1 MHHRALPSCSA
12 LLCCALFTTALMAA
26 PGVENV
32 TPNLVNYGK
41 GGEVTVTLRG
51 AAPYTQLSIIPG
63 GPVVQGAVDLPAPA
77 EDIAI
82 NKDVTVIAAGTAGI
96 LMMNSTNLQ
105 ITGSYHDGGD
115 YGHIALHGEQVLAA
129 DKNGRLIRVD
139 IHDPHQPRLQGSLQ
153 LASKI
158 IGLSWHGAHAYLL
171 LDNGMLQI
179 VATEDAVKLQLLS
192 APHLDDAALS
202 LTDNGNQVFVAAG
215 EHGLLILDANHGKL
229 IGRYRTTGPA
239 LDVAVQQGLVFVAQ
253 GENGLLV
260 LDVRT
265 PAAPIWIGSHGKLG
279 DVQRVKVQYDRA
291 LLFNQQGQVTMVDIS
306 RPDMP
311 STWATFPIRDTVRA
325 IALQGRLALAASG
338 QQLRQIDF
346 TAQPPQISN
355 EGLDV
360 GRGVNF
366 GGERRAYIDG
376 NIIYVADW
384 FSGIHLYDI
393 SHPDHPTLLSSFHT
407 PGSAKGIT
415 VRNGIAYV
423 AADDHGLQVVD
434 VHDPLNPNLISNLA
448 TPGLAYIPKL
458 VGDTLYLAGHR
469 GGFQII
475 DIKDAAQPHLITS
488 VETPGMAWGIAVDGG
503 IAYVADDQAG
513 LLLID
518 VKDSGKTRLLGD
530 FNPGG
535 RAEDVVVRDGIA
547 YVSFFDQGLY
557 VVDVRDPAAP
567 KEIAHLLTPGNARG
581 IALQGDYLYL
591 ADWLAGVEVIDVHDP
606 VRPQLV
612 GSYDTPGAAWGV
624 NAQGEF
630 VYVMDWWGGFMA
642 LNIKDPQHPVLA
654 SRYHE
659 RGRVEQI
666 AAQGNFLYT
675 ANGSG
680 GLQVFDDK
688 NPLNPTWVT
697 GVDTDHPADR
707 IMLDKNLVLLDQTN
721 GVVSLIDIKNPFQS
735 YEIGELNL
743 PAAAVAMA
751 IKGDTAYFAVPKLGI
766 VIADISVPRWPKEVA
781 RFITP
786 VTDMCLD
793 GDTLYVLTPSSVLRR
808 LNVSEP
814 RHPTIRGQEML
825 SHDNTL
831 LRAMGSALVTYQP
844 QQGLTALHDQGGTI
858 QPFASYPFKGII
870 TDMAA
875 VDDKLYV
882 TVADDGVYLFTLDA
896 KNFHLREHYPLT
908 SRATRVTE
916 HNGTLYF
923 AGESAITALLPLPN
937 FVTEQKGADAI
948 TVKFPPYTPLG
959 SYGLMLRANNGDS
972 FIDANALQVV
982 MARFSRPKITQ
993 EEFKR
998 LLRQYRAT
1006 NQGQVQPVR

>member
-1 MHHRALPSCSA
+1 MPHRALPSWSA
-12 LLCCALFTTALMAA
+12 LLCCALFSAALMAA

-41 GGEVTVTLRG
+41 GGEVAVTLHD
-51 AAPYTQLSIIPG
+51 AAPGTQLSVIPG
-63 GPVVQGAVDLPAPA
+63 GPVVQVTVDLPASA
-77 EDIAI
+77 EDIAVS
-82 NKDVTVIAAGTAGI
+82 KDITVIAAGRAGL
-96 LMMNSTNLQ
+96 LMMDS
-105 ITGSYHDGGD
+105 ITLKIIGSYHDGGD
-115 YGHIALHGEQVLAA
+115 YERIALNGEQVLAA

-171 LDNGMLQI
+171 LDNDMLQI
-179 VATEDAVKLQLLS
+179 VATDDAVKLQLLS
-192 APHLDDAALS
+192 ATHLDYAALS

-229 IGRYRTTGPA
+229 IGRYRTTGPTR
-239 LDVAVQQGLVFVAQ
+239 DVAVQQGLAFIAQ
-253 GENGLLV
+253 GGNGLLV

-265 PAAPIWIGSHGKLG
+265 PAAPVWIGSQGKLG

-311 STWATFPIRDTVRA
+311 STWATFPIRDAVRA
-325 IALQGRLALAASG
+325 IALQGRTALASSG
-338 QQLRQIDF
+338 QSLRQIDF

-423 AADDHGLQVVD
+423 ADDDHGLQIIN

-475 DIKDAAQPHLITS
+475 DVKDAAQPHLITS
-488 VETPGMAWGIAVDGG
+488 VETPGMAWGIAIDGG

-518 VKDSGKTRLLGD
+518 VKAPGKTHLLGD

-567 KEIAHLLTPGNARG
+567 KELAHLLTPGNARG

-591 ADWLAGVEVIDVHDP
+591 ADWLAGVEAIDVHDP

-624 NAQGEF
+624 NAQGEY
-630 VYVMDWWGGFMA
+630 VYVLDWWGGFMA
-642 LNIKDPQHPVLA
+642 LNVKHPQHPVLA
-654 SRYHE
+654 GRYHE
-659 RGRVEQI
+659 RGQVEQI

-680 GLQVFDDK
+680 GLQVFDGK
-688 NPLNPTWVT
+688 NPLNPIWVT

-707 IMLDKNLVLLDQTN
+707 LLLGKDLALLGQTN

-751 IKGDTAYFAVPKLGI
+751 IKDDTAYFAVPKLGI

-793 GDTLYVLTPSSVLRR
+793 GDTLFVLTPSSILR
-808 LNVSEP
+808 LNVSES
-814 RHPTIRGQEML
+814 RHPIVRGQEMQ
-825 SHDNTL
+825 SHDDTL
-831 LRAMGSALVTYQP
+831 LRAVGDALVTFQP
-844 QQGLTALHDQGGTI
+844 HSGLTALHDRGGSI
-858 QPFASYPFKGII
+858 QAFASYPFKGTI

-875 VDDKLYV
+875 ADDKLYA
-882 TVADDGVYLFTLDA
+882 VAEDGVYLFTLDA
-896 KNFHLREHYPLT
+896 KNFHLREHYPLA

-937 FVTEQKGADAI
+937 FVTEQNGAGTI

-959 SYGLMLRANNGDS
+959 SYGLMLRANNGDT

-993 EEFKR
+993 EEFER

-1006 NQGQVQPVR
+1006 NQDQVPPVR